1 MSKMKTK
8 KGAAK
13 RVKTTKSGKIKLKRS
28 HLRHILT
35 SKTTKQKR
43 QKRSSMYASPSDQ
56 KALERAIPY
65 GVN

>member
-13 RVKTTKSGKIKLKRS
+13 RVRVTKSGKIKLKRS

-35 SKTTKQKR
+35 PKTTKQKR
-43 QKRSSMYASPSDQ
+43 QKRGAMYASPADE
-56 KALERAIPY
+56 KALQRAIPY
-65 GVN
+65 GIK